1 MVELIAFLILLTAI
15 LGFINVKFIK
25 FPEVIGLMALSS
37 LLSIIMMLI
46 HDFYPEGFIFFSEA
60 LNKIDFKSL
69 VFDGILSFLL
79 FAGAF
84 HTDLK
89 SLKAEKISITILAIV
104 GVIISTFVAGFGFD
118 VVSTVLGQ
126 PAPFLICLLFG
137 ALITPSDP
145 IAVLGILKKTGAPK
159 KLQLNIIGES
169 LFNDGTAIVTFTV
182 IYEMAFANQDLA
194 VADILKLFALEAGGG
209 FLFGIF
215 LGYIGFIALR
225 AIDHYETELIITIAL
240 VMCGYTAAKY
250 LHISGPLAM
259 VVCGLITGS
268 KSKKLAMT
276 DKTREYLDGFWET
289 ADMLLNALL
298 FVLMGLELIV
308 IQHTIGFVLL
318 SLFAIGVILVAR
330 FLSIYLPILLF
341 NKWIKFPQKSEF
353 LLTWGGL
360 KGGLSLAMALSI
372 PIGNPNRD
380 LVIFVTYA
388 IVLFS
393 IIVQGLTLEKVILWT
408 KKQMPFDNE

>member
-1 MVELIAFLILLTAI
+1 MVELVTFLIFLTAL

-37 LLSIIMMLI
+37 LLSIAMMLANDI
-46 HDFYPEGFIFFSEA
+46 YPNGFAFFSENLA
-60 LNKIDFKSL
+60 KIDFKGL

-89 SLKAEKISITILAIV
+89 SLKVEKVSIALLAIF

-118 VVSTVLGQ
+118 VVSTALGQ

-137 ALITPSDP
+137 ALISPSDP
-145 IAVLGILKKTGAPK
+145 IAVLGIMKKAGAPK

-169 LFNDGTAIVTFTV
+169 LFNDGIGIVVFTV
-182 IYEMAFANQDLA
+182 IYGMAFANKQL
-194 VADILKLFALEAGGG
+194 VVWDIFKLFALEAGGG
-209 FLFGIF
+209 FLFGIL
-215 LGYIGFIALR
+215 LGYIGYFALK

-276 DKTREYLDGFWET
+276 DRTREYLDSFWET

-298 FVLMGLELIV
+298 FVLIGLELIV
-308 IQHTIGFVLL
+308 IQHTIGFIVL
-318 SLFAIGVILVAR
+318 SIFAIVVILIAR
-330 FLSIYLPILLF
+330 YLSVIIPVLF
-341 NKWIKFPQKSEF
+341 FNRWMKMPKKSEF

-372 PIGNPNRD
+372 PLGNPHRD

-388 IVLFS
+388 TVLFS

-408 KKQMPFDNE
+408 KKRMPQESE